1 MFLRLP
7 TVALLTAGTALA
19 FSTAQA
25 QTSGSCSGSST
36 MTPSTGSTMGS
47 GSGST
52 GAVAFDPYSVG
63 AIVDALDEVNI
74 TGEYRI
80 VGSRKGGR

>member
-25 QTSGSCSGSST
+25 QTSGSGRST